1 MTKLFP
7 TEDPKLPLAPWEE
20 SSLDVDFDVPKTH
33 EEEIFYLGSAA
44 DEQPPSLQP
53 PGRGGEAGFPLAPWE
68 ESSLSAD
75 FDESKT
81 HEEEVFYLEGET
93 DEQPPSLQPPGREGE
108 AGFPW
113 QSSGS
118 NQKTTSSK
126 PLPWEI
132 KDTSSEQSYQK
143 QPSPQIPFSPPRPST
158 SKNLLQPK
166 KFTSDI
172 WQNIPLWG
180 YVTAATVFVLG
191 IGVVWT
197 ANSLPKAS
205 TGEGQQSAI
214 AGKNSA
220 AGTGASS
227 SSIPVRPMRSRVAP
241 GSASNDAS
249 KPGYMPEATPARPT
263 ASSFPNERLNSADST
278 SSTETSS
285 ESSSASASLPPA
297 SSAKAE
303 AEGGPQ
309 NPFSPAYP
317 APKPAEQPK
326 PTLALPPLKPLPL
339 PPPPK
344 VLPALLSLVGVATD
358 GKTKLAIVRVGDQP
372 LTAEAQVGAKIEG
385 WTVTAISDETLTLRK
400 GKQRQ
405 VLRLP

>member
-1 MTKLFP
+1 
-7 TEDPKLPLAPWEE
+7 
-20 SSLDVDFDVPKTH
+20 
-33 EEEIFYLGSAA
+33 
-44 DEQPPSLQP
+44 
-53 PGRGGEAGFPLAPWE
+53 
-68 ESSLSAD
+68 
-75 FDESKT
+75 
-81 HEEEVFYLEGET
+81 
-93 DEQPPSLQPPGREGE
+93 
-108 AGFPW
+108 
-113 QSSGS
+113 
-118 NQKTTSSK
+118 
-126 PLPWEI
+126 
-132 KDTSSEQSYQK
+132 
-143 QPSPQIPFSPPRPST
+143 
-158 SKNLLQPK
+158 
-166 KFTSDI
+166 
-172 WQNIPLWG
+172 
-180 YVTAATVFVLG
+180 LG

-197 ANSLPKAS
+197 ANSLPKTS

-227 SSIPVRPMRSRVAP
+227 SSMPVRPMRSRVAP
-241 GSASNDAS
+241 GSSSNGVS

-263 ASSFPNERLNSADST
+263 APFPNERLNSADST

-285 ESSSASASLPPA
+285 ESSSESTSLPPRAA
-297 SSAKAE
+297 SSAE
-303 AEGGPQ
+303 AGAKGGPQ

-372 LTAEAQVGAKIEG
+372 LTAEAQVGARIEG